1 MNEKR
6 NWGMRKLDFLKW
18 NAAIFFYS
26 GYQICSD
33 TILKN
38 MTVMEI
44 KEENLKC
51 NCIHYGENV
60 TKWEKLASNEVV
72 TSMYIGITKYQWP
85 ITTISHI

>member
-1 MNEKR
+1 
-6 NWGMRKLDFLKW
+6 
-18 NAAIFFYS
+18 
-26 GYQICSD
+26 
-33 TILKN
+33 

-51 NCIHYGENV
+51 NCTYYGENV

-72 TSMYIGITKYQWP
+72 TSIYIGITKYQWP